1 MVTATKYIST
11 LIARPSPGF
20 SDFMAA
26 AMASGDGS
34 RAVEQMERS
43 LARGQS
49 EAASFIAR
57 LRKLT
62 QRLERAIATT
72 GEVVDIGSV
81 IEAALEIERQS
92 VNEQKACR
100 KLARRLAKFLRRHDP
115 DFWGRVAPLIGRFD
129 EIGADYLDSLQD
141 IRWDLMALDAKVNP
155 SKTGSTFQTPQDVRR
170 HLASLQA

>member
-1 MVTATKYIST
+1 MFTATKYLST

-26 AMASGDGS
+26 LMASSNGG

-49 EAASFIAR
+49 EVTNFIAR

-62 QRLERAIATT
+62 QRLERAIGTT

-92 VNEQKACR
+92 VTEQKACR

-115 DFWGRVAPLIGRFD
+115 DFWRRVTPLIGRFD

-141 IRWDLMALDAKVNP
+141 IRWDLMALEARVNP
-155 SKTGSTFQTPQDVRR
+155 SKTGATLRTSQDVRR